1 MRGILEFLS
10 AESIQYENQ
19 PYNGHKKNSYI
30 FSKKEIFPTDQN
42 SVSLKTTN
50 AELIYSYAIKTKN
63 FFGKTHCVIQR
74 HSHTTCV
81 HT

>member
-30 FSKKEIFPTDQN
+30 FYKKEIFPTDQN
-42 SVSLKTTN
+42 SVSLKLLTQSLFTL
-50 AELIYSYAIKTKN
+50 AL
-63 FFGKTHCVIQR
+63 
-74 HSHTTCV
+74 
-81 HT
+81 

>member
-19 PYNGHKKNSYI
+19 PYNGDKRYSLH
-30 FSKKEIFPTDQN
+30 FLQKEIFPTDQKII
-42 SVSLKTTN
+42 LFKTTN
-50 AELIYSYAIKTKN
+50 AELIYSCAIKTKT
-63 FFGKTHCVIQR
+63 FFGKTHRVIQR